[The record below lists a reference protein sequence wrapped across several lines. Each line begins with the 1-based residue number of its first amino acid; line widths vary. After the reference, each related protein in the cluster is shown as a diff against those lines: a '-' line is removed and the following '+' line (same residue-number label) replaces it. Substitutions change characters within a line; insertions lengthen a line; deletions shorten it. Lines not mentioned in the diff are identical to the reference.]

1 MDTMK
6 TKLLVLIAFVLLGAN
21 TWGQSSPNQATQ
33 TKKPV
38 QSLNSSSKEDNVS
51 SQLFKVVPNSTA
63 VDVEKDIKNAVFLEI
78 NFDELARINKI
89 RPSLLTLNIPLSENS
104 NVSFNLHDAKIMANT
119 FSVVTGKNEK
129 VKYNPGLYYQGTVS
143 GISPSLA
150 GWSMFDNSIMGVF
163 SYNHD
168 NWVLGLYDHPT
179 NTLKNI
185 YILYKDSDVQFAREF
200 KCETDQLP
208 SKMGGSGSG
217 NSENLLSTNC
227 IKIYFECDYQMF
239 VDKGSVINVVNYV
252 TGMFNVVQVLFNNE
266 VINTELSE
274 VYVWSAT
281 DPYISNSTSS
291 DYLNDFQATRTTFNG
306 DLAHLLTTR
315 TINVGGVAYL
325 DVICSPGKGSSY
337 GFSNISNTYNLY
349 PTYSNTILIVTHE
362 LGHNFGSEHTHWCG
376 WPGGPIDNCVPVD
389 DGPCTAG
396 PGPING
402 GTIMSYC
409 HLSGP
414 YPLSN
419 GFGPL
424 PGNQIR
430 SRYAAATCLTACD
443 SPPDA
448 AFAGTPLT
456 SCTAP
461 LTVTFTDQTVGATTG
476 WAWDIDNDGIT
487 DYTTQ
492 SPTHTYSAT
501 GTYTVRL
508 IASNVNGSDTI
519 IKVNYITVGS
529 VTPAVTTAITTGS
542 NSICGGTTVTF
553 TATPVNGGASPT
565 YIWYL
570 NGAPISGAISS
581 TYTTGTLA
589 NGDVITCQVTSNAP
603 CASPATAISTG
614 ITMTVTPSLVPEI
627 NVTITSGTA
636 SICVGESVTFSASS
650 VNGGN
655 GPVYQWQLN
664 GANVGTNATTH
675 TAPVLANGDVVTC
688 ILTSNATCASPTTI
702 TSSIITISVSPMT
715 NPTVSIAITSGTN
728 PTCMGVPV
736 TFNATSTNGGLVPV
750 YQWKIN
756 GVSTVIGTSY
766 TPTSLAN
773 NDVITCTV
781 TSNASCLSTTTA
793 TSAGT
798 TIALIPSPPPTVAV
812 AITTGTNPS
821 CYGSSATFTATP
833 ANAGT
838 GPAYQ
843 WLLNGNPISGA
854 QSSTY
859 TPPTIADGSIFS
871 CNVISNSTCPGTAIS
886 NGITVIVPPVST
898 INFIS
903 DIDVCGGTIAAT
915 VFSGNPSGA
924 VFAWTN
930 SNTAIGIASSGT
942 GNIPSFEAGN
952 ITGSP
957 ITSTVNVTPSVSG
970 CPGTPSSYTITIN
983 PTPVITQ
990 SGSTLTSSSGTTYQ
1004 WYLNGQP
1011 IAGATS
1017 QSCIAKQNGD
1027 YSVIINGGGCPSADV
1042 PVNVSGI
1049 EQLNNDYF
1057 FTVSPNPNDGN
1068 FFVSFDVSKRD
1079 NYTLKI
1085 INVIGELVYEETL
1098 KDFEG
1103 TYSKQM
1109 NFGAY
1114 AKGSYLIN
1122 LSSSDRK
1129 IVKKVVIY

>member
-1 MDTMK
+1 MTTMK
-6 TKLLVLIAFVLLGAN
+6 IKLLVLIAFFLLGAN
-21 TWGQSSPNQATQ
+21 TWGQGFQNKA
-33 TKKPV
+33 V
-38 QSLNSSSKEDNVS
+38 QKNKAPQGANNSSREDNES
-51 SQLFKVVPNSTA
+51 SQLFKIVANSTA
-63 VDVEKDIKNAVFLEI
+63 NDVKKDIKNAVFLEI
-78 NFDELARINKI
+78 NFDELSRINKI
-89 RPSLLTLNIPLSENS
+89 RPSLLTLTIPTSGNS
-104 NVSFNLHDAKIMANT
+104 DVSFNLHDAKILTNT

-150 GWSMFDNSIMGVF
+150 GWSMFDNSIMAVF
-163 SYNHD
+163 SYD
-168 NWVLGLYDHPT
+168 KENWVLGLWNHPS
-179 NTLKNI
+179 NTLNNI

-208 SKMGGSGSG
+208 SKIGGSGSG

-239 VDKGSVINVVNYV
+239 VDKGGVINVVNYV
-252 TGMFNVVQVLFNNE
+252 TGMFNVVQLLFNNE
-266 VINTELSE
+266 AINTELSE

-291 DYLNDFQATRTTFNG
+291 DYLNAFQATRTTFNG

-376 WPGGPIDNCVPVD
+376 WPGGPIDDCVPVD

-409 HLSGP
+409 HLNGP

-430 SRYAAATCLTACD
+430 SRYAAASCLTACD

-461 LTVTFTDQTVGATTG
+461 LTVTFTDQTVGATTA
-476 WAWDIDNDGIT
+476 WAWDINDDGIT

-492 SPTHTYSAT
+492 SPSHTYSAT

-508 IASNVNGSDTI
+508 IVSNVNGNDTLV
-519 IKVNYITVGS
+519 KTNYITVGS
-529 VTPAVTTAITTGS
+529 VTPAVTIAITTGS
-542 NSICGGTTVTF
+542 NSICGGISVTY
-553 TATPVNGGASPT
+553 TATPLNGGSSPS

-581 TYTTGTLA
+581 TYTTVSSA
-589 NGDVITCQVTSNAP
+589 NGDVITCQITSNAN
-603 CASPATAISTG
+603 CASPTTALSTG
-614 ITMTVTPSLVPEI
+614 ITMAVTPSLVPEI
-627 NVTITSGTA
+627 NVSITSGAAT
-636 SICVGESVTFSASS
+636 ICVGGLITFFASS

-655 GPVYQWQLN
+655 APIYQWKLN
-664 GANVGTNATTH
+664 GTNVGTNSISYTSSSM
-675 TAPVLANGDVVTC
+675 ANGDVVTC
-688 ILTSNATCASPTTI
+688 VLTSNATCASPTTI
-702 TSSIITISVSPMT
+702 TSNIITITVSPIVS
-715 NPTVSIAITSGTN
+715 PTVSVAITSGTN

-750 YQWKIN
+750 YQWKKN
-756 GVSTVIGTSY
+756 GVNTVIGTSY
-766 TPTSLAN
+766 TPPSLAN
-773 NDVITCTV
+773 NDVISCTV
-781 TSNASCLSTTTA
+781 TSNASCLNTNSA

-798 TIALIPSPPPTVAV
+798 TITLIPSLPPSVAV
-812 AITTGTNPS
+812 AITSGTNPS

-833 ANAGT
+833 ANAGAV
-838 GPAYQ
+838 PVYQ

-854 QSSTY
+854 QSQTY
-859 TPPTIADGSIFS
+859 TPPTIADGSVFS
-871 CNVISNSTCPGTAIS
+871 CNVVSNSTCPGTAIS

-915 VFSGNPSGA
+915 VFSGNPTGA
-924 VFAWTN
+924 TFAWTN
-930 SNTAIGIASSGT
+930 SNTSIGIASSGT
-942 GNIPSFEAGN
+942 GNVPSFNASN
-952 ITGSP
+952 ITSSP
-957 ITSTVNVTPSVSG
+957 ISSTVSVTPSVSG
-970 CPGTPSSYTITIN
+970 CPGTPSFYTITVN

-1017 QSCIAKQNGD
+1017 QSCIAIQNGD

-1042 PVNVSGI
+1042 AVNISGI
-1049 EQLNNDYF
+1049 EQINNDYF

-1068 FFVSFDVSKRD
+1068 FSVSFDVSIRGT
-1079 NYTLKI
+1079 YTLKI
-1085 INVIGELVYEETL
+1085 VNVIGELIYEETL
-1098 KDFEG
+1098 NNFEG
-1103 TYSKQM
+1103 TYSKKM
-1109 NFGAY
+1109 EFLVK
-1114 AKGSYLIN
+1114 AKGAYLIN
-1122 LSSSDRK
+1122 LSSPDWK
-1129 IVKKVVIY
+1129 IVKKVIIY